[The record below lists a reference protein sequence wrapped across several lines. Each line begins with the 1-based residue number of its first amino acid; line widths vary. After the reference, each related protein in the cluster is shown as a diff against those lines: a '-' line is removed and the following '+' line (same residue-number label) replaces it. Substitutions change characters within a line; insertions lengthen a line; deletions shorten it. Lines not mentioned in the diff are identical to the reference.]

1 MSCSWYGLTKC
12 LQGNTL
18 FFMTGPRC
26 VCLVSWKE
34 NSRKHNNH
42 GVYITLLKVCLEGEI
57 SKQSAL
63 RSLGEGNLPN
73 GDMIPWTVS
82 QQFQDAEF
90 PSLSGAR
97 IVRIAVHPNLIR
109 VIFCY
114 LKHVGRGEEERE
126 DMIVSLYPDLGSE
139 DCYLLFER
147 YVGLYQFE
155 GLEDL

>member
-1 MSCSWYGLTKC
+1 M
-12 LQGNTL
+12 
-18 FFMTGPRC
+18 
-26 VCLVSWKE
+26 
-34 NSRKHNNH
+34 
-42 GVYITLLKVCLEGEI
+42 EGEI

-114 LKHVGRGEEERE
+114 LKHVGHGEEKRE

-139 DCYLLFER
+139 DCYLLVER
-147 YVGLYQFE
+147 YVELHQFE
-155 GLEDL
+155 GMGDL